1 MSKTRSL
8 SAVAGPIA
16 RTALGKRFAALGA
29 LLEDWPHIVGAEL
42 AGRTQPA
49 KLDFPHGQRRG
60 GVLSIRTAS
69 ADALELQ
76 HETPRI
82 LERLNGHFG
91 YRAVDRIKLIQAPPK
106 PPRTGRARKPRPIPP
121 ADSAEI
127 ANALS
132 AVENPS
138 LRHHLERM
146 ADALLESGGSGPKPS
161 NRRDRST

>member
-16 RTALGKRFAALGA
+16 RKALGKRFAALGA
-29 LLEDWPHIVGAEL
+29 LLEDWPHIVGSDL
-42 AGRTQPA
+42 AGRTQPV
-49 KLDFPHGQRRG
+49 KLDFPHGQRQG

-76 HETPRI
+76 HEMPRV

-106 PPRTGRARKPRPIPP
+106 PPRTGRVQRTQTVSP

-146 ADALLESGGSGPKPS
+146 ADALLEDGGARPMPS
-161 NRRDRST
+161 NRQGRST

>member
-16 RTALGKRFAALGA
+16 RKALGKRFAALGT
-29 LLEDWPHIVGAEL
+29 LLEDWPHIVGPDL
-42 AGRTQPA
+42 AGRTQPE
-49 KLDFPHGQRRG
+49 KLDFPRGQRQG
-60 GVLSIRTAS
+60 GVLSVRAAS

-76 HETPRI
+76 HEMPRI
-82 LERLNGHFG
+82 LERVNGHFG

-106 PPRTGRARKPRPIPP
+106 ASSSGRVQRKRTVSP

-146 ADALLESGGSGPKPS
+146 ADALLEDRGAEPTQS
-161 NRRDRST
+161 NRHDRSR